1 MKMISSTLGVQLGI
15 ALICILVMVCLFS
28 LFERQFGQI
37 LSALFALFLRPFLLI
52 NDSLQTFWRHVRQ
65 FYHNQFSVN
74 GQLDLQQVFFQF
86 IGAVLYTIF
95 FFGFYYSEYHL
106 LSLSMTAAGIDAGQH
121 DSLLGAGSLTSLALI
136 ACPLFW
142 GAVLLD
148 LSGMT
153 NTAPWRDAFNEKWKR
168 HLLFTAFFSL
178 FLSLLVSIS
187 LGLFRGKVIA
197 DESLN
202 PTDYVASF
210 DGGLTDSSTGLISR
224 KPTLS
229 ESAVHQNAG
238 GVHYWIPII
247 ANASIPVLVG
257 IGGVFSSWGVVT
269 LIKFIMLIVGFL
281 IISPLGLFLIVSS
294 LLVNV
299 IERLY
304 QLFDAII
311 QLFTAAG
318 NRLMGV
324 FGWRPAE
331 PKQPQD
337 QLNQTDTKQER
348 HENNAFSQN
357 NQSPSADE
365 EPMRP
370 SEEGWGPINKK
381 GD

>member
-1 MKMISSTLGVQLGI
+1 MISSTLGVQLGI

-52 NDSLQTFWRHVRQ
+52 NDSLQTFWRHVGQ
-65 FYHNQFSVN
+65 FYHDQFSVN

-153 NTAPWRDAFNEKWKR
+153 NTAPWRDAFNENWKG
-168 HLLFTAFFSL
+168 HLLFIALFSL

-197 DESLN
+197 DENLN
-202 PTDYVASF
+202 STNYAASF
-210 DGGLTDSSTGLISR
+210 DNGLTDSSTGLISS
-224 KPTLS
+224 KPSLS
-229 ESAVHQNAG
+229 ESAVNQNTV
-238 GVHYWIPII
+238 GVYYLIQII
-247 ANASIPVLVG
+247 ANVCITVLVG
-257 IGGVFSSWGVVT
+257 VSGVF
-269 LIKFIMLIVGFL
+269 
-281 IISPLGLFLIVSS
+281 
-294 LLVNV
+294 
-299 IERLY
+299 
-304 QLFDAII
+304 
-311 QLFTAAG
+311 
-318 NRLMGV
+318 
-324 FGWRPAE
+324 
-331 PKQPQD
+331 
-337 QLNQTDTKQER
+337 
-348 HENNAFSQN
+348 
-357 NQSPSADE
+357 
-365 EPMRP
+365 
-370 SEEGWGPINKK
+370 
-381 GD
+381 

>member
-1 MKMISSTLGVQLGI
+1 
-15 ALICILVMVCLFS
+15 MVCLFS

-52 NDSLQTFWRHVRQ
+52 NDSLQTFWRHVGQ
-65 FYHNQFSVN
+65 FYHDQFSVN

-153 NTAPWRDAFNEKWKR
+153 NTAPWRDAFNENWKG
-168 HLLFTAFFSL
+168 HLLFIALFSL

-197 DESLN
+197 DENLN
-202 PTDYVASF
+202 STNYAASF
-210 DGGLTDSSTGLISR
+210 DNGLTDSSTGLISS
-224 KPTLS
+224 KPSLS
-229 ESAVHQNAG
+229 ESAVNQNTG
-238 GVHYWIPII
+238 GVYYWIPII
-247 ANASIPVLVG
+247 ANVCIPVLVG
-257 IGGVFSSWGVVT
+257 VSGVFSSWGVVT

-281 IISPLGLFLIVSS
+281 IISPLGLLLIVSS

-299 IERLY
+299 IDRLY
-304 QLFDAII
+304 QLFDTII

-318 NRLMGV
+318 NRFMGV

-337 QLNQTDTKQER
+337 QLNHTDTEQER
-348 HENNAFSQN
+348 NENNAFSQN
-357 NQSPSADE
+357 NQEPSAEE
-365 EPMRP
+365 EPMSP
-370 SEEGWGPINKK
+370 SIEDWNPINKK